1 MGSIFAADGNAHF
14 NQNDVLVNGFS
25 EEDGLSFAD
34 FNDLDSGHNTT
45 TGMREDIVLTAWLI
59 VLLRT
64 REGSLVSFD
73 WAYKSS
79 TDGNELVSSHKRLS
93 MDKVMGGLQDSVS
106 NVSRAMLDQVSST
119 GSLNG
124 SASGTRHSLLL
135 STSSLSQQPEES
147 QVRS

>member
-1 MGSIFAADGNAHF
+1 MDSIFAADGNARIY
-14 NQNDVLVNGFS
+14 QNDVLVNGFS
-25 EEDGLSFAD
+25 EDDGLSFAD
-34 FNDLDSGHNTT
+34 FNDLASGHNTT

-64 REGSLVSFD
+64 REGSRVSFD
-73 WAYKSS
+73 WAYKSP
-79 TDGNELVSSHKRLS
+79 TDENELASSHKCLS
-93 MDKVMGGLQDSVS
+93 MDKVMGGLRDNIS
-106 NVSRAMLDQVSST
+106 NVSQAILDQISTT

-124 SASGTRHSLLL
+124 SASGIRHSLLL